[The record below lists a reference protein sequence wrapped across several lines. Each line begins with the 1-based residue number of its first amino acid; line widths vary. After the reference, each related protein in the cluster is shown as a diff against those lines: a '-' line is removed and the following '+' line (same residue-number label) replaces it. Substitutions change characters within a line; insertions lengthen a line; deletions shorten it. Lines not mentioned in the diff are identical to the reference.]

1 MTLLLPLLLV
11 AVQDTTP
18 TRIRIETRNPRR
30 DSIARARTDSIARV
44 RAAAAERGRR
54 DAYADSAA
62 RALVTNA
69 RFRRERAERL
79 VTRYQATV
87 TQRIGAGLRALRR
100 DRMLFGQELA
110 ARIDWRRDGPTR
122 VEVLGARQRVPVAIR
137 GDQVPDDLD
146 ATVQWLV
153 FDPSADYLRIAGDDA
168 DGFSH
173 PLREGSEADYRF
185 ATGDTTTIALPD
197 RRALRVVELRVI
209 PRRPDFNLI
218 SGSLWFDLDTYG
230 MVRAVF
236 APARPFDFELDADD
250 DDDVPGWVK
259 PIRAEV
265 RYITIEYGLYDFRWW
280 MPRYWALDAEAQ
292 ASVMRM
298 PLRFEREYS
307 DYQVEG
313 GGEPVTGARL
323 PAGAV
328 RPQRRDSAAADSM
341 PLRLPP
347 DSLAALIR
355 VCVDSI
361 IAEETA
367 RARAER
373 ERGGVQVRVRMGP
386 PRARRECRRMLREE
400 DRWPIEV
407 EIANDDTAA
416 LLTSAA
422 LGSPILQ
429 MGDVISEDELRNL
442 GREIGALP
450 ERPWQFQAMVPR
462 GVGDLLRRTRYNRIE
477 ALSVAAGT
485 TLDFGRLQLDAVG
498 RLGVADLEPNGELA
512 LTRPT
517 TTGLFRLGA
526 YRRLAA
532 ANPDARPLG
541 AINSFSALFLARDDG
556 EYFRSY
562 GLELTG
568 EPAPTRTA
576 WWRFRLF
583 AERQRPAAV
592 ETEAS
597 LPRLFS
603 SGQRFRSNIA
613 AARAEQLGGGVSLHV
628 DRSLRGG
635 TTLSG
640 DLAVDGAA
648 GDFDF
653 GRGSLALRAS
663 VPLGKPVVG
672 LEAAAGTSTGAL
684 PVQSLWFLGGPAT
697 LRGYDGGV
705 LLGEAFWRF
714 RGEVGSSLPLIRAA
728 VFSDWGWAGPRA
740 AFADGRALVS
750 AGIGAS
756 ILDGIIRLDLARGLR
771 EPHGWRFDFYLD
783 GVF

>member
-18 TRIRIETRNPRR
+18 TRIQIETRNPRR
-30 DSIARARTDSIARV
+30 DSIARAFNDSIARV

-62 RALVTNA
+62 RELVTNA

-122 VEVLGARQRVPVAIR
+122 VEVLGARQRLPVAIR

-146 ATVQWLV
+146 ANVEWLV
-153 FDPSADYLRIAGDDA
+153 FDPSADYLRIVGDDA

-173 PLREGSEADYRF
+173 PLREHSEADYRF
-185 ATGDTTTIALPD
+185 ATGDTTTITLPD
-197 RRALRVVELRVI
+197 GRSLRVVELHVT
-209 PRRPDFNLI
+209 PRRPDFNLM

-265 RYITIEYGLYDFRWW
+265 RYITIEYGLYNFRWW

-307 DYQVEG
+307 DYLVEG
-313 GGEPVTGARL
+313 GGEPVAGARR
-323 PAGAV
+323 PAGSV
-328 RPQRRDSAAADSM
+328 PPRQRYGDSTAID
-341 PLRLPP
+341 P
-347 DSLAALIR
+347 DSLRRAIGA
-355 VCVDSI
+355 CVDSI
-361 IAEETA
+361 VAYETA

-373 ERGGVQVRVRMGP
+373 ERGVRVQVRMGP
-386 PRARRECRRMLREE
+386 GRAGRACRNAFRRDEE
-400 DRWPIEV
+400 WPIEV
-407 EIANDDTAA
+407 AIANGDTAA

-450 ERPWQFQAMVPR
+450 GRPWQFQAIVPR

-477 ALSVAAGT
+477 ALSVGAGT
-485 TLDFGRLQLDAVG
+485 TLDFGRLQLDAIG

-512 LTRPT
+512 LTRPS

-532 ANPDARPLG
+532 ANPDTRPLG

-568 EPAPTRTA
+568 EPAATRTA

-583 AERQRPAAV
+583 AERQRPAFV

-613 AARAEQLGGGVSLHV
+613 AVRAEQLGGAVSLHV

-640 DLAVDGAA
+640 DLSVDGAT

-663 VPLGKPVVG
+663 VPLGKPVLG
-672 LEAAAGTSTGAL
+672 LEAAAGTSTGTL
-684 PVQSLWFLGGPAT
+684 PVQSFWFLGGPAT

-714 RGEVGSSLPLIRAA
+714 RGEVGSSLPLVRAA

-740 AFADGRALVS
+740 AFPDGRALVS

-756 ILDGIIRLDLARGLR
+756 MLDGIIRLDLARGLR
-771 EPHGWRFDFYLD
+771 SPKGWRFDFYLD